1 LELLLYLTFILKRK
15 KPNKLAVNC
24 LIYLMIEKAVAIE
37 TQKQRQKFCC
47 FDILDWK
54 TGEKL
59 CSKLNKFKPK
69 YALYFIEAMG

>member
-1 LELLLYLTFILKRK
+1 
-15 KPNKLAVNC
+15 
-24 LIYLMIEKAVAIE
+24 MIEKAVAIE